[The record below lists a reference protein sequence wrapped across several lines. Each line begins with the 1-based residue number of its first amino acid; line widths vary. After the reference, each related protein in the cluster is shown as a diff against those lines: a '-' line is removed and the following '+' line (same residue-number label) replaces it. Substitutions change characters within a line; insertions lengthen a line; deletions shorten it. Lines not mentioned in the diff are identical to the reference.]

1 MKKFFAAFLALA
13 MSLVL
18 LAGCSSNGSSSSTT
32 SSAPQGPSE
41 PTSASTTGGKK
52 FGITY
57 WCESEFFVTLAQG
70 ITEAAEAEGNS
81 TIIVDAEQDAAKQI
95 QIVEDFIAQGVDC
108 VFLNPVDKD
117 AIEPAL
123 QALDEAG
130 IPVINFDASVTNT
143 DLIAAFVGTNN
154 YQAGVLCAESMLK
167 DFPDGA
173 DIAVLN
179 YPSNG
184 AANDREQGFL
194 DTVKDK
200 GINVLVTMDADANV
214 EGGQSVTSDL
224 LQSYDLDAIFCIND
238 QCGLGAYAA
247 VASANK
253 DVKIYGVDGTQE
265 AMDLIPEGVYRMT
278 AAQSPKKIGA
288 ACYETYK
295 QIEANGKPDNFTV
308 EVDAYTID
316 ESNVAEYSGIG
327 YQ

>member
-1 MKKFFAAFLALA
+1 MKKFLAVLTMVA
-13 MSLVL
+13 MLI
-18 LAGCSSNGSSSSTT
+18 ACGSAMAEGLT
-32 SSAPQGPSE
+32 
-41 PTSASTTGGKK
+41 

-57 WCESEFFVTLAQG
+57 WCQSEFFQTLANG
-70 ITEAAEAEGNS
+70 ITEAAEADGN
-81 TIIVDAEQDAAKQI
+81 TTVVVDAEQDAAKQI
-95 QIVEDFIAQGVDC
+95 QIVEDFIAQGVSA

-117 AIEPAL
+117 AIQPAL
-123 QALDEAG
+123 VALEEAG
-130 IPVINFDASVTNT
+130 IPVFNFDAGVTDT
-143 DLIAAFVGTNN
+143 SKIAAFIATNN
-154 YQAGVLCAESMLK
+154 YQAGVLCGESMLK

-194 DTVKDK
+194 DTIEGKN
-200 GINVLVTMDADANV
+200 INVLVTMDADANI
-214 EGGQSVTSDL
+214 EGGQSVVSDL
-224 LQSYDLDAIFCIND
+224 VQSYDLDAIFCIND

-247 VASANK
+247 VSVAGQ

-265 AMDLIPEGVYRMT
+265 AMDLIPGGVYRMT

-288 ACYETYK
+288 ACYDAYK
-295 QIEANGKPDNFTV
+295 QYAAEGVCDPFTV

-316 ESNVAEYSGIG
+316 ESNVSEYSGKG

>member
-1 MKKFFAAFLALA
+1 MKKTLTFLVTVLMLVSCFSGFAAA
-13 MSLVL
+13 
-18 LAGCSSNGSSSSTT
+18 
-32 SSAPQGPSE
+32 E
-41 PTSASTTGGKK
+41 GKT

-57 WCESEFFVTLAQG
+57 WCSSEFFMTLADG
-70 ITEAAEAEGNS
+70 ITAAAEADGNK
-81 TIIVDAEQDAAKQI
+81 TVIVDAEQDAAKQI
-95 QIVEDFIAQGVDC
+95 QIVEDFIAQGVSA

-123 QALDEAG
+123 QELAKAG
-130 IPVINFDASVTNT
+130 IPVINFDAGVTNM
-143 DLIAAFVGTNN
+143 DLIAALVATNN
-154 YQAGVLCAESMLK
+154 YQAGQLCAEALLK
-167 DFPDGA
+167 DFPNGA

-184 AANDREQGFL
+184 AANDREKGFL

-200 GINVLVTMDADANV
+200 GVNVLVTMDADANV
-214 EGGQSVTSDL
+214 EGGQRVVSDL

-247 VASANK
+247 VAVAGK

-265 AMDLIPEGVYRMT
+265 AMDLIPGGIYRMT

-288 ACYETYK
+288 ACYEAYK
-295 QIEANGKPDNFTV
+295 QWEETGKVDPFMI

-316 ESNVAEYSGIG
+316 ETNVADYSGKG

>member
-1 MKKFFAAFLALA
+1 MKRIIAILVTALMMVVCLSGFAAAEE
-13 MSLVL
+13 
-18 LAGCSSNGSSSSTT
+18 AGKT
-32 SSAPQGPSE
+32 
-41 PTSASTTGGKK
+41 

-57 WCESEFFVTLAQG
+57 WCSSEFFMTLADG
-70 ITEAAEAEGNS
+70 ITQGAEEDGC
-81 TIIVDAEQDAAKQI
+81 TTVIVDAEQDAAKQI
-95 QIVEDFIAQGVDC
+95 QIIEDFITQGVSA

-123 QALDEAG
+123 QELAKAG
-130 IPVINFDASVTNT
+130 IPVINFDAGVTNT
-143 DLIAAFVGTNN
+143 ELISAFVATNN

-184 AANDREQGFL
+184 ACIDREAGFL

-200 GINVLVTMDADANV
+200 GINVLVTMDASANV
-214 EGGQSVTSDL
+214 EGGQAVVSDL

-247 VASANK
+247 VAVAGK

-265 AMDLIPEGVYRMT
+265 AMDLIPGGIYRMT

-288 ACYETYK
+288 ACYEAWEQYRDT
-295 QIEANGKPDNFTV
+295 GKVEPFTI

-316 ESNVAEYSGIG
+316 EANVAEYTGKG

>member
-1 MKKFFAAFLALA
+1 MKRIVAILVTALMMTTCLSGFAVAE
-13 MSLVL
+13 
-18 LAGCSSNGSSSSTT
+18 G
-32 SSAPQGPSE
+32 
-41 PTSASTTGGKK
+41 TGKTL
-52 FGITY
+52 GITY
-57 WCESEFFVTLAQG
+57 WCSSEFFMTLAQG
-70 ITEAAEAEGNS
+70 ITTPAEADGYK
-81 TIIVDAEQDAAKQI
+81 TVIVDAEQDATKQI
-95 QIVEDFIAQGVDC
+95 QIIEDFIAQGVSA

-123 QALDEAG
+123 QELAKAK
-130 IPVINFDASVTNT
+130 IPVINFDAGVTNT
-143 DLIAAFVGTNN
+143 ELIAAFVATNN
-154 YQAGVLCAESMLK
+154 YQAGQLCAQSMLT
-167 DFPDGA
+167 DFPNGA

-184 AANDREQGFL
+184 ACIDREAGFL

-200 GINVLVTMDADANV
+200 GINVLVTMDASANV
-214 EGGQSVTSDL
+214 EGGQTVVSDL

-247 VASANK
+247 VSVAGK

-265 AMDLIPEGVYRMT
+265 AMDLIPGGIYRMT

-288 ACYETYK
+288 ACYEAFK
-295 QIEANGKPDNFTV
+295 QYEANGKVDPFTI

-316 ESNVAEYSGIG
+316 ASNVADFSGKG

>member
-1 MKKFFAAFLALA
+1 MKKIVAILV
-13 MSLVL
+13 SVL
-18 LAGCSSNGSSSSTT
+18 LMATCMSGFAVAEES
-32 SSAPQGPSE
+32 
-41 PTSASTTGGKK
+41 GKT

-57 WCESEFFVTLAQG
+57 WCSSEFFMTLADG
-70 ITEAAEAEGNS
+70 ITAAAEAEGNK
-81 TIIVDAEQDAAKQI
+81 TVIVDAEQDAAKQI
-95 QIVEDFIAQGVDC
+95 QIIEDFIAQGVSA

-123 QALDEAG
+123 QELAKAG
-130 IPVINFDASVTNT
+130 IPVINFDAGVTNT
-143 DLIAAFVGTNN
+143 DLIAAFVATNN

-184 AANDREQGFL
+184 AANDREAGFL

-200 GINVLVTMDADANV
+200 GINVLVTMDANANV
-214 EGGQSVTSDL
+214 EGGQAVVSDL

-247 VASANK
+247 VSVAGK
-253 DVKIYGVDGTQE
+253 DVKIFGVDGTQE
-265 AMDLIPEGVYRMT
+265 AMDLIPGGVYRMT

-288 ACYETYK
+288 ACYDAFK
-295 QIEANGKPDNFTV
+295 QYEQNGKVEPFTIG
-308 EVDAYTID
+308 VDAYTID
-316 ESNVAEYSGIG
+316 ETNVADFSGKG